1 MKLIL
6 RAAMLLGL
14 TVALFQ
20 DSPAYG
26 QTQLA
31 SSFQIVPTPN
41 QNFNSELLAASAS
54 SANDIWAVGQTAIHF
69 DGTTWT
75 EFPAPM
81 IKGDNN
87 SFLQGV
93 VDISPTL
100 AWAAGNV
107 TDGAHPGQVLEQWNG
122 TKWSLFPGPKFGK
135 KDQADVFAM
144 TASSAND
151 VWAIGSLM
159 NRGTGLVSP
168 LFEHWNGTS
177 WTATTVESNNQFL
190 FGASADAAND
200 AWAVG
205 FNGSENI
212 ETSAM
217 HWDGTNW
224 KSAAT
229 PNVGEGTNKLNA
241 VLALAPNDV
250 WAVGSSTP
258 VAPPKQAAT
267 LTLIEHFDGASW
279 AIVPSPNVGPNS
291 PNQSN
296 RLLGLTANSANDIWA
311 FGSYFPADGSGH
323 QMTLLLHW
331 DGATWKVVSS
341 PSPTKGGLPCDL
353 LWAGVVPSAGNLWIL
368 GSVHD
373 GSLAIHMTT
382 GPVTT
387 GADSST
393 VLLREP
399 DGHPIEIEEK

>member
-1 MKLIL
+1 MKLTL

-20 DSPAYG
+20 DSLAHG
-26 QTQLA
+26 QAEVGST
-31 SSFQIVPTPN
+31 FQVVSTPN
-41 QNFNSELLAASAS
+41 ENFNSELLAASAS
-54 SANDIWAVGQTAIHF
+54 SPNDIWAVGQSTIHF

-75 EFPAPM
+75 AFPAPM

-93 VDISPTL
+93 VAISPTL

-107 TDGAHPGQVLEQWNG
+107 TDGARPGQVIEQWNG
-122 TKWSLFPGPKFGK
+122 IKWSLFPGPKFGK

-159 NRGTGLVSP
+159 NLGTGLVSP
-168 LFEHWNGTS
+168 LFEHWNGTA
-177 WTATTVESNNQFL
+177 WTATTEESNHQFL
-190 FGASADAAND
+190 FGASADAPND

-205 FNGSENI
+205 FDGSDNI

-217 HWDGTNW
+217 HWDGANW
-224 KSAAT
+224 KSVAT

-250 WAVGSSTP
+250 WAVGFSTP
-258 VAPPKQAAT
+258 LAPPKQAAT
-267 LTLIEHFDGASW
+267 LTLIEHFDGTSW
-279 AIVPSPNVGPNS
+279 AVVPSPNVGPNS
-291 PNQSN
+291 ANQSN

-311 FGSYFPADGSGH
+311 FGSYFPADGSAH

-331 DGATWKVVSS
+331 DGTSWTIASS
-341 PSPTKGGLPCDL
+341 PSPAKGGFPCDL
-353 LWAGVVPSAGNLWIL
+353 LWAGAAPSPGNVWLFGAG
-368 GSVHD
+368 HD
-373 GSLAIHMTT
+373 ETLALHMTT
-382 GPVTT
+382 A
-387 GADSST
+387 ADSS
-393 VLLREP
+393 LASRF
-399 DGHPIEIEEK
+399 

>member
-20 DSPAYG
+20 VSPAYG

-54 SANDIWAVGQTAIHF
+54 SANDIWAVGQSTIHF

-75 EFPAPM
+75 AFPAPM

-93 VDISPTL
+93 VAISPTL

-107 TDGAHPGQVLEQWNG
+107 TDGPHPGQVIEQWNG

-151 VWAIGSLM
+151 VWAIGSLL
-159 NRGTGLVSP
+159 NLGTGRVLP
-168 LFEHWNGTS
+168 LFEHWNGTG
-177 WTATTVESNNQFL
+177 WPGTTGGSTNKFL
-190 FGASADAAND
+190 FRGSADSTND

-205 FNGSENI
+205 FDESDNI
-212 ETSAM
+212 ETAAM
-217 HWDGTNW
+217 HWDGANW
-224 KSAAT
+224 KNVAT

-250 WAVGSSTP
+250 WAVGFSTP
-258 VAPPKQAAT
+258 VAPPKHAAT
-267 LTLIEHFDGASW
+267 LTLIEHFDGTSW
-279 AIVPSPNVGPNS
+279 AVVPSPNVGPNS
-291 PNQSN
+291 ANQSN

-311 FGSYFPADGSGH
+311 FGSYFTADGSGH

-331 DGATWKVVSS
+331 DGTSWTTASS
-341 PSPTKGGLPCDL
+341 PNPTQDGFSCDL
-353 LWAGVVPSAGNLWIL
+353 LWAGVAPSLGNVWIV
-368 GSVHD
+368 GSGHD
-373 GSLAIHMTT
+373 GALAIHMTT
-382 GPVTT
+382 
-387 GADSST
+387 ASDSSL
-393 VLLREP
+393 VSSF
-399 DGHPIEIEEK
+399 

>member
-1 MKLIL
+1 MRLTL
-6 RAAMLLGL
+6 SAVTFFGL
-14 TVALFQ
+14 SIALFQ
-20 DSPAYG
+20 DLPAQG
-26 QTQLA
+26 QTQA
-31 SSFQIVPTPN
+31 SSTFEVVPTPN
-41 QNFNSELLAASAS
+41 ENLDSELLAASAYS
-54 SANDIWAVGQTAIHF
+54 SNDIWAVGQSAIHF

-75 EFPAPM
+75 AFPVPM

-107 TDGAHPGQVLEQWNG
+107 TNGAHPGQVIEQWNG
-122 TKWSLFPGPKFGK
+122 TRWSLFPGPKFGK
-135 KDQADVFAM
+135 KEQANVFAM
-144 TASSAND
+144 TSSSAND

-159 NRGTGLVSP
+159 NLGTGVVSS
-168 LFEHWNGTS
+168 LFEHWNGTA

-224 KSAAT
+224 KSVAT

-331 DGATWKVVSS
+331 DGTSWTIASS
-341 PSPTKGGLPCDL
+341 PSPAKGGSPCDL
-353 LWAGVVPSAGNLWIL
+353 LWAGVVPSSGNVWIL
-368 GSVHD
+368 GSGHD
-373 GSLAIHMTT
+373 GSLAMHMTM
-382 GPVTT
+382 
-387 GADSST
+387 GADSSL
-393 VLLREP
+393 VSSF
-399 DGHPIEIEEK
+399 